1 MAVRQGTVENLVS
14 GTGGGIGDTN
24 LSPVPPIKKEIK
36 RKQIYAD
43 TAIQELL
50 PCSLYGCFVQV
61 DCGEISGTVYSK
73 NFFEKPIDITE

>member
-43 TAIQELL
+43 TAIQRVTAML
-50 PCSLYGCFVQV
+50 FVWLFCAGGLWG
-61 DCGEISGTVYSK
+61 DFRYCL
-73 NFFEKPIDITE
+73 FEKFF